1 MAANPLLAASFVIY
15 VCRVLFVVCA
25 VALIL
30 VVLIQKGRGGGLGGL
45 FGGGAA
51 GGLLGSKTG
60 DFLTWVTIVLVGLF
74 LVLAVV
80 ETKFDKPALSGA
92 GEGPGRR
99 PPARTEQRQPTAP
112 QLRESGVVGRPVP
125 ANDMGSTTGEVDE
138 STDANLL
145 GMR

>member
-1 MAANPLLAASFVIY
+1 MAANPLVAASFVIY
-15 VCRVLFVVCA
+15 VSRVLFVICA

-80 ETKFDKPALSGA
+80 EAKFDKGTLIGA
-92 GEGPGRR
+92 DEGPGRR
-99 PPARTEQRQPTAP
+99 PPARTEQRQPTAA
-112 QLRESGVVGRPVP
+112 QLGESGVVEGPVP
-125 ANDMGSTTGEVDE
+125 ANDMESTAGEVDE

-145 GMR
+145 GIR